1 MNTVNTHARRAK
13 GVITMMPEGRGL
25 RERLPP
31 KGRASVAITAMIY
44 IRRKEYVGGADVTD
58 LAFVGSRRRRQ
69 YEPRNSIPPFGASPA
84 RTLKGDNRNQQ
95 VTKKENLD
103 VGIS

>member
-31 KGRASVAITAMIY
+31 KGRASTAVTAV
-44 IRRKEYVGGADVTD
+44 EYTGGAVVTD
-58 LAFVGSRRRRQ
+58 LVFVGACRRRR

-84 RTLKGDNRNQQ
+84 RTLKGNNRNQQ

-103 VGIS
+103 VGTS